1 MLCGVTKTQN
11 LAAVGRCLAPQP
23 FLNSHRYRPAA
34 LSCLLPRS
42 VASVV
47 NPAGNSRHGTS
58 VTFAAVAGSAPGQ
71 IGRAN
76 DMSDTASLAD
86 YVCSSPIA
94 STCGVKHTDDPDQL
108 SLWQKLGELLAER
121 LGHPTG
127 NKASDQQRA
136 RVYQYYLPIYLWLH
150 DQLQQHQK
158 THPDTPLF
166 VGMSAPQGSGKTTIC
181 EELQHLLA
189 QGGYQAVFASLDDF
203 YLTYD
208 DQQAL
213 AKANSQN
220 KLLGVRGQAGTHDI
234 KLAHNTL
241 QQLKSANSDSSEIAL
256 VRYDK
261 SSHSGR
267 GDRAPESAWQQVKGK
282 VDVVLFEG
290 WMLGFRPLLDQA
302 AQKAGKDMVA
312 INNHLK
318 KYPAAIDNF
327 IDVWLVVKVTDPKFV
342 YEWRLEAEHKSK
354 AAGKPG
360 MTDDQVAD
368 FVDRYMPGYI
378 HYLPGLYSHGP
389 TTKQPGKVLTIQI
402 DKSRRLTQEQPE
414 QYTHED

>member
-1 MLCGVTKTQN
+1 
-11 LAAVGRCLAPQP
+11 
-23 FLNSHRYRPAA
+23 
-34 LSCLLPRS
+34 
-42 VASVV
+42 
-47 NPAGNSRHGTS
+47 
-58 VTFAAVAGSAPGQ
+58 
-71 IGRAN
+71 
-76 DMSDTASLAD
+76 MSDTATLAD
-86 YVCSSPIA
+86 FVCSSPIA

-108 SLWQKLGELLAER
+108 SHWQKLGDLLAER
-121 LGHPTG
+121 LGHPAG

-150 DQLQQHQK
+150 HQLQQHQK

-189 QGGYQAVFASLDDF
+189 SGGYQAVFASLDDF

-213 AKANSQN
+213 AKGNSQN

-241 QQLKSANSDSSEIAL
+241 QQLKSANSDSSDIAL

-267 GDRAPESAWQQVKGK
+267 GDRAHESAWQQVKGK

-302 AQKAGKDMVA
+302 AQKAGEDMVA

-327 IDVWLVVKVTDPKFV
+327 IDVWLVVKVTDPQFV
-342 YEWRLEAEHKSK
+342 YDWRLEAEHKSK

-402 DKSRRLTQEQPE
+402 DKSRQLTEEQPK
-414 QYTHED
+414 QFTHED